1 MKPCAFDYEHID
13 ELSRAC
19 AELQGGNARLVAGA
33 QSLGPM
39 LNLRL
44 ARPAALLDISRLPE
58 LRGFAESDDGLLVGA
73 AVTHAEIED
82 GLLPDVT
89 RGVLP
94 RVARGIAYRAV
105 RNRGTI
111 GGSLAHAD
119 PAADW
124 VSCLSALGGEVVL
137 VGVDGGRRMRVR
149 DFVVGAFHTALR
161 AGELVAAVRVPR
173 LAPGSRFG
181 YFKACRKTGELAH
194 AIGAVFVDSEGGTER
209 VVMGATGGRP
219 VVLEGEGAMAGTGWE
234 EALETSA
241 PGLDELDRRLHLET
255 LRRACELSETL

>member
-1 MKPCAFDYEHID
+1 MKPSAFDYARADDLQEACRRLRSG
-13 ELSRAC
+13 EVRPLS
-19 AELQGGNARLVAGA
+19 GA

-44 ARPAALLDISRLPE
+44 ARPPALLDISALPE
-58 LRGFAESDDGLLVGA
+58 LRGYAERDDGLLIGA
-73 AVTHAEIED
+73 AITHAEIED

-94 RVARGIAYRAV
+94 RVAAGIAYRAV

-124 VSCLSALGGEVVL
+124 VSCLSVLGGEVVL
-137 VGVDGGRRMRVR
+137 AGETGARRLRVR
-149 DFVVGAFHTALR
+149 DFVLGAFHTALER
-161 AGELVAAVRVPR
+161 DELVAVVRVPR
-173 LAPGSRFG
+173 LVAGSRFG

-194 AIGAVFVDSEGGTER
+194 AIGAVFVDGRTGAER

-219 VVLEGEGAMAGTGWE
+219 VVLEGAGVAGGRGWE
-234 EALETSA
+234 AALCEAA
-241 PGLDELDRRLHLET
+241 PGLDALDRRLHLET
-255 LRRACELSETL
+255 LQRACERSMTL